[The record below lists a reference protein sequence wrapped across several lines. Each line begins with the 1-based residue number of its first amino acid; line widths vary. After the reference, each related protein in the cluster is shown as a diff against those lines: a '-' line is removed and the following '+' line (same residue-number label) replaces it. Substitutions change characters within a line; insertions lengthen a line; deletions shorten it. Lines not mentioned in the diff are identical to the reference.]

1 MDKTNFSK
9 LIQNTKTFDELETL
23 KQGFL
28 KECEEHRNTI
38 AVANLLGTIR
48 NFGDAKVMFESII
61 PSLLGKKGGKTL
73 INKYTKTIKE
83 NKSLKTIY
91 AYHEGIKD
99 NTTPE
104 SKKNYLTEAL
114 SIGNKIN
121 TTEYNDGLKK
131 IVSLLSEGFKMIG
144 DKTVLDIVT
153 INDETR
159 IVNESIDYLAST
171 PKTVKNINKYISCVN
186 AASETLVE
194 SKQNDEFN
202 VDVTLDEM
210 LQNKNNSNAQNVME
224 SIFDDSSDKEATFEK
239 TKTDCL
245 TMIKEQRNSCK
256 DAEISTKLDEMAQK
270 LSKKS
275 YNYDTYTKD
284 MLFMS
289 ELQEV
294 LN

>member
-1 MDKTNFSK
+1 
-9 LIQNTKTFDELETL
+9 
-23 KQGFL
+23 
-28 KECEEHRNTI
+28 
-38 AVANLLGTIR
+38 
-48 NFGDAKVMFESII
+48 
-61 PSLLGKKGGKTL
+61 
-73 INKYTKTIKE
+73 
-83 NKSLKTIY
+83 
-91 AYHEGIKD
+91 
-99 NTTPE
+99 
-104 SKKNYLTEAL
+104 
-114 SIGNKIN
+114 
-121 TTEYNDGLKK
+121 
-131 IVSLLSEGFKMIG
+131 MIG